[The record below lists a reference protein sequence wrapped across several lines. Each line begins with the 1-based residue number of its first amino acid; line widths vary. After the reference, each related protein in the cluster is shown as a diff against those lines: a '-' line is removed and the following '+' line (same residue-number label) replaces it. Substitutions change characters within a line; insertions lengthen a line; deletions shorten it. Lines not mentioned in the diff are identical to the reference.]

1 MHISLL
7 KALTRF
13 FLYFFLFLKLIFK
26 NYTIYKS
33 KQYNIKNHIA
43 WATYL
48 TSPLSTLKNKSNR
61 EVLKWL
67 ALVSLVHPHGSRHSS
82 LLDSACFSS
91 RGLGLHGF
99 HGCCGSPQGYQLHGM
114 CQGKRAPEISHS
126 LGTPTAV
133 GLLYILGGATVIQD
147 TAMMLGHLPIS
158 PLPPH
163 PPQKKKKRREKIKI
177 NK

>member
-82 LLDSACFSS
+82 LPDPACFSS
-91 RGLGLHGF
+91 IGLGLHGF
-99 HGCCGSPQGYQLHGM
+99 HGCCGSPPPPPPRVPTTWNVPRKEGTRDKPFLAYTCWGYSTYL
-114 CQGKRAPEISHS
+114 
-126 LGTPTAV
+126 V
-133 GLLYILGGATVIQD
+133 G
-147 TAMMLGHLPIS
+147 
-158 PLPPH
+158 
-163 PPQKKKKRREKIKI
+163 PQ
-177 NK
+177 